1 MRILFAL
8 AFCLLVKGAFSQ
20 TPYVIVLGVTQ
31 DAGYPHIGCEK
42 SCCAPAWQD
51 SDLKQSIVSL
61 ALVDPASKQW
71 WLFEATPDLAE
82 QVHEFNSITQSQYS
96 YLPVGIFITHAHI
109 GHYTGLMYLGRE
121 ALNSNQVPVY
131 VQEKLA
137 NFLKTNGPWSQLV
150 SLKNIVVNT
159 MLPDKPLLLT
169 EIIKVTALTVP
180 HRDEF
185 SETSGF
191 RIETNSKKYLF
202 IPDIDKWEKWP
213 RNIVEEVASVD
224 VALLDA
230 SFYTASELPNR
241 DIKAVPHP
249 YVEETIRLFE
259 GKPELQKKIYFIH
272 FNHTNPLL
280 WSEAARSTLRAQ
292 GFQVAEKGMVLK

>member
-1 MRILFAL
+1 MRIFFVI
-8 AFCLLVKGAFSQ
+8 AFCLLAKGVFSQ
-20 TPYVIVLGVTQ
+20 TPYLIVLGVAQ

-42 SCCAPAWQD
+42 SCCEPAWRD
-51 SDLKQSIVSL
+51 KTLKQSVVSL
-61 ALVDPASKQW
+61 ALVDPASEQW
-71 WLFEATPDLAE
+71 WLFEATPDLT
-82 QVHEFNSITQSQYS
+82 QQLHDFNSITESQYS
-96 YLPVGIFITHAHI
+96 YLPAGIFITHAHI
-109 GHYTGLMYLGRE
+109 GHYTGLMQLGRE

-150 SLKNIVVNT
+150 SLKNIVVTT
-159 MLPDKPLLLT
+159 MLPDKTIPLT
-169 EIIKVTALTVP
+169 DFVKVTALTVP

-202 IPDIDKWEKWP
+202 IPDIDKWAKWP
-213 RNIVEEVASVD
+213 RSIVDEVSAVD

-230 SFYTASELPNR
+230 TFYTASELPNR
-241 DIKAVPHP
+241 DIKEVPHP
-249 YVEETIRLFE
+249 YVEETIRVFE

-280 WSEAARSTLRAQ
+280 WSDAARSTLRAQ
-292 GFQVAEKGMVLK
+292 GFQVTEKGMILK